1 MDPLCCVQVSHGG
14 KVLNRLELRGGPA
27 EVKFSD
33 VLEALGVQAGATACK
48 LVYRGRVAEPG
59 ATLADAGAIVGDDGN
74 CTAKMILVGA
84 LQPSAK
90 QGGALLKSLLQG
102 GAAGAAPKESK
113 EDAARPVP
121 ESTPPDAIALYDFA
135 PQHARQL
142 QLTAGELL
150 DVLRSDSDDWWL
162 VRRRAAPEPEP
173 EPEPGAAPDR
183 VAGWVPASYVA
194 RRSGGPAAA
203 PPRPPNTSDSRANA
217 IKRMLDRYQAER
229 HSLSAALPD
238 KVEVYSHVA
247 RYASAEPATAWRWLL
262 STLLL
267 AAASSVL
274 LVAMCL
280 RWWDGGSAAL
290 GGGASSA
297 LLLPSALLL
306 AALSRVKLFIMF
318 HDCTHNALFGNRP
331 QRSRLR
337 RVVWK
342 RPRRP
347 FPEILSAFHI
357 VATKS
362 SRL

>member
-1 MDPLCCVQVSHGG
+1 MD
-14 KVLNRLELRGGPA
+14 
-27 EVKFSD
+27 
-33 VLEALGVQAGATACK
+33 
-48 LVYRGRVAEPG
+48 
-59 ATLADAGAIVGDDGN
+59 
-74 CTAKMILVGA
+74 
-84 LQPSAK
+84 
-90 QGGALLKSLLQG
+90 
-102 GAAGAAPKESK
+102 
-113 EDAARPVP
+113 
-121 ESTPPDAIALYDFA
+121 
-135 PQHARQL
+135 
-142 QLTAGELL
+142 AGEL
-150 DVLRSDSDDWWL
+150 
-162 VRRRAAPEPEP
+162 

-203 PPRPPNTSDSRANA
+203 PPRPAGASDSRANA

-274 LVAMCL
+274 LVALCL
-280 RWWDGGSAAL
+280 RWWGGGAAAL

-318 HDCTHNALFGNRP
+318 HDCTHNALFGTPRNA
-331 QRSRLR
+331 RSRLS
-337 RVVWK
+337 RVAWK
-342 RPRRP
+342 RP
-347 FPEILSAFHI
+347 ETLNS
-357 VATKS
+357 
-362 SRL
+362 